1 MSESGR
7 SKSAETATTI
17 ADRVPGGRP
26 ILWVLVEGNRALVAS
41 VMLAVAYALLVGLGE
56 FGPGS
61 IAKLFEPD
69 PVFALFTP
77 IIIGIIMGVSLVLT
91 FNQLVL
97 SAELGPVADQRE
109 RMAGAM
115 AFRTDVEDAVGR
127 DTSPPEP
134 SVFLRGLV
142 EATGDEAR
150 TLLER
155 VESEP
160 DVNAAARE
168 DVREYA
174 RGIVADADRVA
185 ETLAGQQ
192 FGRFEVV
199 RAALEY
205 NYSWKI
211 YTGRR
216 VRNRHAERL
225 PEDVVAEFDD
235 LLRILEFFGPA
246 REHFKTLYFRWEII
260 NISQALAYIAL
271 PALSVAAYM
280 ILIFE
285 TGDVAGTTL
294 GFDRGLLVV
303 GLGFAIGVTPFA
315 IFLSYILRIVTVA
328 KWTLAI
334 GPFVLRETDR
344 GADVEWE

>member
-1 MSESGR
+1 MSGSGG
-7 SKSAETATTI
+7 SDETANTI
-17 ADRVPGGRP
+17 EDRVHGGRP
-26 ILWVLVEGNRALVAS
+26 VVWFLVRGNR
-41 VMLAVAYALLVGLGE
+41 LAVAGSMLVVAYAIVIALGV

-61 IAKLFEPD
+61 ISKLFDPD

-97 SAELGPVADQRE
+97 SEELGPVGDQRE
-109 RMAGAM
+109 RMADSM
-115 AFRTDVEDAVGR
+115 EFRRNVEDAVGR
-127 DTSPPEP
+127 ETSPPEP
-134 SVFLRGLV
+134 STFLRGLV
-142 EATGDEAR
+142 EATAEHARVVLEA
-150 TLLER
+150 LED
-155 VESEP
+155 EP
-160 DVNAAARE
+160 DLDEQARA

-174 RGIVADADRVA
+174 EGIIEDAERVA
-185 ETLAGQQ
+185 PDLEGKQ
-192 FGRFEVV
+192 FGTFGVV
-199 RAALEY
+199 ASVLEY

-216 VRNRHAERL
+216 VRNRHAEEL
-225 PEDVVAEFDD
+225 SEETIAAIDNLIGD
-235 LLRILEFFGPA
+235 LEFFGPA

-260 NISQALAYIAL
+260 NISRALVYVSL
-271 PALSVAAYM
+271 PALAVAAYM

-294 GFDRGLLVV
+294 GVDHGLAVV
-303 GLGFAIGVTPFA
+303 ALAFTIGVTPFS

-334 GPFVLRETDR
+334 GPFILRETDR
-344 GADVEWE
+344 GSDIEWE

>member
-1 MSESGR
+1 MSDRSG
-7 SKSAETATTI
+7 SASDETANTM
-17 ADRVPGGRP
+17 ADRVHGGRP
-26 ILWVLVEGNRALVAS
+26 VLWFLVKGNRILVAGT
-41 VMLAVAYALLVGLGE
+41 MLVVAYVVLIGLGQ

-77 IIIGIIMGVSLVLT
+77 IIIGIIIGVSLVLT

-97 SAELGPVADQRE
+97 SAELGPIGDQRE
-109 RMAGAM
+109 RMTDALD
-115 AFRTDVEDAVGR
+115 FRRDAEAAIDR
-127 DTSPPEP
+127 NTSPPEP
-134 SVFLRGLV
+134 SIFLRGLV
-142 EATGDEAR
+142 ESTEERGRA
-150 TLLER
+150 LLELL
-155 VESEP
+155 ESDPEIEER
-160 DVNAAARE
+160 ARE

-174 RGIVADADRVA
+174 AGLVADAERVA
-185 ETLAGQQ
+185 ADLEGQQ

-199 RAALEY
+199 QAALEY

-216 VRNRHAERL
+216 VRNRHDETLPAAVLERL
-225 PEDVVAEFDD
+225 EE
-235 LLRILEFFGPA
+235 LIGILEFFGPA

-260 NISQALAYIAL
+260 TISRALAYIAL

-285 TGDVAGTTL
+285 TGDVAGTTA
-294 GFDRGLLVV
+294 GFDHGLLVV
-303 GLGFAIGVTPFA
+303 GLGFAVGVTPFA

>member
-7 SKSAETATTI
+7 NASEETADTMVE
-17 ADRVPGGRP
+17 RVHGGRP
-26 ILWVLVEGNRALVAS
+26 ALWFLVKGNRILVAGAMLAAAYAVLVV
-41 VMLAVAYALLVGLGE
+41 LGE

-97 SAELGPVADQRE
+97 SEELGPLGDQRE
-109 RMAGAM
+109 RMVEAM
-115 AFRTDVEDAVGR
+115 RFREDVEAAVGR
-127 DTSPPEP
+127 NTSPPEP

-142 EATGDEAR
+142 EATGERAEA
-150 TLLER
+150 LIVAL
-155 VESEP
+155 ESEP
-160 DVNAAARE
+160 GMGETARRE
-168 DVREYA
+168 IREYA
-174 RGIVADADRVA
+174 EGLAADADRVA
-185 ETLAGQQ
+185 GDLEGQQ
-192 FGRFEVV
+192 FGQFEVV
-199 RAALEY
+199 QSALEY

-211 YTGRR
+211 YSGRR
-216 VRNRHAERL
+216 VRNRYESTL
-225 PEDVVAEFDD
+225 PAPVAEEFDG
-235 LLRILEFFGPA
+235 LLDILEFFGPA

-260 NISQALAYIAL
+260 NISRALAYIAL
-271 PALSVAAYM
+271 PALAVAAYM
-280 ILIFE
+280 ILVFE
-285 TGDVAGTTL
+285 TGDVAGTTA
-294 GFDRGLLVV
+294 GIDHGLLVV
-303 GLGFAIGVTPFA
+303 GLGFAVGVTPFA

-344 GADVEWE
+344 GNDVEWE

>member
-1 MSESGR
+1 MTESGR
-7 SKSAETATTI
+7 SESDETATTM
-17 ADRVPGGRP
+17 ADRVRGGRP
-26 ILWVLVEGNRALVAS
+26 VLWFLVEGNRVLVAG
-41 VMLAVAYALLVGLGE
+41 VMLVVAYALLIGLGE

-97 SAELGPVADQRE
+97 SEELGPVADQRE

-115 AFRTDVEDAVGR
+115 EFREEVEDAVGR
-127 DTSPPEP
+127 ETSPPEP
-134 SVFLRGLV
+134 SIFLRGLV
-142 EATGDEAR
+142 DATATEAR
-150 TLLER
+150 TLLETL
-155 VESEP
+155 ESES
-160 DVNAAARE
+160 DVDAAARE
-168 DVREYA
+168 DVRDYA
-174 RGIVADADRVA
+174 RGIVADAERVTD
-185 ETLAGQQ
+185 TLEGQQ

-216 VRNRHAERL
+216 VRNRHAGAL
-225 PEDVVAEFDD
+225 PEDIVERIDD

-260 NISQALAYIAL
+260 NISRALAYIAL

-280 ILIFE
+280 ILVFE
-285 TGDVAGTTL
+285 TGDVAGTTA
-294 GFDRGLLVV
+294 GFDRGLLIV
-303 GLGFAIGVTPFA
+303 GLGFAVGVTPFA